1 MPGVEL
7 EEEPRSR
14 LQRVNTICE
23 SVRVGQTGF
32 ITGTSVTWLCL
43 KDNDDDND
51 DDDDDDDDKEDFKSA
66 PSPLGCNRFTIELRQ
81 QRRRQQNTRRYPL
94 TTSSK

>member
-23 SVRVGQTGF
+23 SVGLGQTGF

-43 KDNDDDND
+43 
-51 DDDDDDDDKEDFKSA
+51 DDDDDDDKEDLQST
-66 PSPLGCNRFTIELRQ
+66 PSPLGRNRFTIELRQ
-81 QRRRQQNTRRYPL
+81 QRQRQQNTRKYPL
-94 TTSSK
+94 TTCSK